1 MNDPTTDNIVISLMP
16 EMSYSN
22 IFHYQFVDCHRF
34 YGEKSEEICVMIF
47 RSARLMVLGLLFGL
61 INR

>member
-1 MNDPTTDNIVISLMP
+1 MNDPTIDKTIMP
-16 EMSYSN
+16 ETSN
-22 IFHYQFVDCHRF
+22 LNIYHNQFVDCHRF